1 MCLTRGW
8 RDGCEDHGAVP
19 SPHMSPHGSSRLSV
33 TPVPASS
40 GTAHVWSTYI
50 LAGKIPLHIKI
61 YKSLGKKC
69 VFHNVFSERG
79 TLGWR
84 LVFSVC
90 GVCRREGNKLKQI
103 AVNPQS
109 WDSCRERGGK
119 EEIQVTGEKSN
130 VVCLRW
136 SCKRKKTL
144 VGKQV
149 KFKYIQ
155 EFLWC
160 PSVPA
165 VAPVLGSLKTLH
177 IIACFLPG
185 GDVFKRNFE
194 MWLRHENWISR
205 GLTLC
210 FSAF

>member
-1 MCLTRGW
+1 MCLSRGW

-50 LAGKIPLHIKI
+50 LAGKIPVHIKI
-61 YKSLGKKC
+61 DKSLGK
-69 VFHNVFSERG
+69 NVSSTMCCQREALWDEDSCSQSVESE
-79 TLGWR
+79 
-84 LVFSVC
+84 
-90 GVCRREGNKLKQI
+90 ENKLKQI

-119 EEIQVTGEKSN
+119 EEIQVPGEKSN
-130 VVCLRW
+130 VGCLRW

-160 PSVPA
+160 SNVPA
-165 VAPVLGSLKTLH
+165 VAPVLGV
-177 IIACFLPG
+177 P
-185 GDVFKRNFE
+185 
-194 MWLRHENWISR
+194 
-205 GLTLC
+205 
-210 FSAF
+210 